1 MPRGR
6 GMFVTNNVM
15 SCTSAVPA
23 DSGFSG
29 DGDVIVAHLMSHL
42 LNETSLTNQA
52 HHSEL

>member
-6 GMFVTNNVM
+6 GMFVTNNMM

-29 DGDVIVAHLMSHL
+29 DDDVIVAHLRSHL
-42 LNETSLTNQA
+42 LNETSLINQTQ
-52 HHSEL
+52 HSEL